1 MVLQKA
7 QDSPEETEEEDEES
21 VWFSSI
27 LTTVHTYTHHAMMYI
42 IQTKFAHS
50 GMEDSDEP
58 QWKVLK
64 LHKGKSELMR
74 ASRPILEESMEE
86 KLENMGL
93 RKVQIDSNKHRY

>member
-1 MVLQKA
+1 
-7 QDSPEETEEEDEES
+7 
-21 VWFSSI
+21 
-27 LTTVHTYTHHAMMYI
+27 MMYI

-50 GMEDSDEP
+50 GMDDSDEP

-93 RKVQIDSNKHRY
+93 RKVQIDSNKHRH

>member
-1 MVLQKA
+1 
-7 QDSPEETEEEDEES
+7 
-21 VWFSSI
+21 
-27 LTTVHTYTHHAMMYI
+27 
-42 IQTKFAHS
+42 
-50 GMEDSDEP
+50 MEDSDEP

-64 LHKGKSELMR
+64 LHKGKSALMK